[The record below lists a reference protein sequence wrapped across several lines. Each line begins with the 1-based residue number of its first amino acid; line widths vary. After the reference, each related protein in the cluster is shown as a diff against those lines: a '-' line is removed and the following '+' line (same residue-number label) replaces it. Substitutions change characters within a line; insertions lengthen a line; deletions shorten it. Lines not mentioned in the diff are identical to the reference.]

1 MKKTRTIKVLMIAK
15 IPPDMISVKGGVE
28 SALLN
33 LLIGFQPLTNII
45 LHVLSFRDDIQLD
58 FTQVLSENITV
69 HFIHKKKTGLKGLFS
84 ILVFERNI
92 INDLFENLG
101 CDLVHFQDS
110 GPHLLALK
118 GFDRSKVIITVH
130 GVFKEELKYQ
140 VGPMNY
146 LKFTFKTLIDS
157 LMLPTFRNYIFISEY
172 NRRQLRKIKCF
183 SEIIPNPIHPK
194 LFDLK
199 GCNNRGKMSLIY
211 TGAINRRKN
220 LLFLLEVLRELKT
233 EGKPMHLTVVGG
245 SKELKYLNKVIGY
258 IENNDLSSCV
268 DRLGWQTQ
276 TQVFDHLEKSSV
288 FVLPSL
294 QESLPVSIIEAMA
307 AGKVVVASDV
317 GGIRE
322 LIEQGKSG
330 FLFPR
335 NDKSKIK
342 DILLK
347 LYYDTDLQSAISSY
361 ARSRAYKTY
370 LPVIVAKK
378 TVDFYLKVMDRNT
391 KNKY

>member
-1 MKKTRTIKVLMIAK
+1 MKKDRTIKVLMIAN
-15 IPPDMISVKGGVE
+15 IPPDMASVKGGVE

-33 LLIGFQPLTNII
+33 LLVGLQHITNII
-45 LHVLSFRDDIQLD
+45 LHVLSFRDDILSD
-58 FTQVLSENITV
+58 YIQVFSENITF
-69 HFIHKKKTGLKGLFS
+69 HFIHNKKTGLAGLFS
-84 ILVFERNI
+84 IFVFERNI
-92 INDLFENLG
+92 INDLYESLG
-101 CDLVHFQDS
+101 CDLIHFQDS

-130 GVFKEELKYQ
+130 GVFKEERRYQ
-140 VGPMNY
+140 VGLMSY
-146 LKFTFKTLIDS
+146 LKFTFKALVDS
-157 LMLPTFRNYIFISEY
+157 QMLPTFRNFIFISEY
-172 NRRQLRKIKCF
+172 NRRQLRKIICF

-199 GCNNRGKMSLIY
+199 ACIERGNMNLIY

-220 LLFLLEVLRELKT
+220 LLFLLEVLCELRA

-245 SKELKYLNKVIGY
+245 SKESKYLNKVIDY
-258 IENNDLSSCV
+258 IKNNDLSSSV

-276 TQVFDHLEKSSV
+276 TQVFEHLERSKA

-307 AGKVVVASDV
+307 AGKVVIASDV
-317 GGIRE
+317 GGICE

-335 NDKSKIK
+335 NDKAKIK

-347 LYYDTDLQSAISSY
+347 LYYDTDLQSAVSSS
-361 ARSRAYKTY
+361 ARKRAYETY
-370 LPVIVAKK
+370 LPEIVAKK
-378 TVDFYLKVMDRNT
+378 TFEFYLKVLDRNT
-391 KNKY
+391 FNKN